1 MKLTELAGRR
11 VVVWGTGREAVAA
24 IKAIAPAAPAE
35 LVAVQDGD
43 SPPAAGWAELA
54 GSVPLHTGSGARDAV
69 LAAQVVVRSPGVAQV
84 HPWLVEARAAGV
96 RVTGGTALWMA
107 EHAGRA
113 IGVTGSKG
121 KSTTSTLISHLLAA
135 AGRPNV
141 LGGNIGIPVL
151 ALPDAELYV
160 LELSMYQCADLD
172 DSPRTAVLTS
182 LYPEHL
188 DWSGGEREYYRDKLN
203 LVAHSPERVVF
214 NAADPRLTAELAAY
228 GEDLPRLPVGVPGGF
243 HLGAGPDGEPW
254 FLAGH
259 ESASYESA
267 GHGSAGHEFAG
278 GEPLFP
284 RTALGLAGRHNASN
298 LCVALGALQAVGVD
312 CVAQRE
318 VLAAALAG
326 FQPLAHRLTPI
337 ADPSGL
343 TFVDD
348 SISTIPESAIHAIE
362 AYADRPLTV
371 IVGGQDRGL
380 DYRPLRDYLAA
391 TGISV
396 TLIGIPDS
404 GERILGAVADVPG
417 VVRLTAEDLG
427 AAVRLARQC
436 TPAGGVVLLSPAA
449 PSYGRF
455 DNFEHRSRVFAE
467 AIARTAPPAPG
478 QAGVTG

>member
-24 IKAIAPAAPAE
+24 IKAIAPLAPVE
-35 LVAVQDGD
+35 LVGVQDGD
-43 SPPAAGWAELA
+43 SPPAASWAELA
-54 GSVPLHTGSGARDAV
+54 GAVPLHTGASARDAV
-69 LAAQVVVRSPGVAQV
+69 LGAQVIVRSPGVAQV

-151 ALPDAELYV
+151 ALPAAELYV

-203 LVAHSPERVVF
+203 LVAHGPERVVF

-228 GEDLPRLPVGVPGGF
+228 GADLPRLPVCEPGGF
-243 HLGAGPDGEPW
+243 HVGAGPDGEPW
-254 FLAGH
+254 FLAG
-259 ESASYESA
+259 
-267 GHGSAGHEFAG
+267 GQ
-278 GEPLFP
+278 PLFP

-312 CVAQRE
+312 CAARRD
-318 VLAAALAG
+318 VLAGALAD

-337 ADPSGL
+337 AEESGI

-371 IVGGQDRGL
+371 IVGGQDRGV
-380 DYRPLRDYLAA
+380 DYRPLRDYLAG

-404 GERILGAVADVPG
+404 GQRILDAVADVPG
-417 VVRLTAEDLG
+417 VRRLTAEDLL
-427 AAVRLARQC
+427 AAVRLGRQC
-436 TPAGGVVLLSPAA
+436 TPSGGVVLLSPAA

-467 AIARTAPPAPG
+467 AIALTAPPAP
-478 QAGVTG
+478 ADPGVTG